1 MSVLSVVILLATGW
15 LLLYAVK
22 AYRKRQQLRK
32 IAAHFGGAKPHWLL
46 GHLLEYPAN
55 DVPGIFDAMV
65 QRHTDHG
72 KDLFNWGLLNDH
84 MVIVSSA
91 ANVAKVVMAKKTQK
105 STFYQFIEVWLGQ
118 GLLISQGDKWFQ
130 RRRIITPTFHFNIL
144 AAFAEV
150 FNREANVLVE
160 KLKPHASTGLEFDI
174 YEPVS
179 LYALNSICLTSMGV
193 DVNAQTDPTNQYVR
207 DVKRMSELI
216 LLRIFHVLSSFPQL
230 YWYTMPHA
238 WEQRKLIRR
247 LHAFTDSVIR
257 QRRQRLLNN
266 RPTTGGDQKHF
277 NDNVEESRYAK
288 RKETFLDL
296 LLSVTVDGR
305 PLSDLDIR
313 EEVDT
318 FMFEGHDTTSSAI
331 AFTFLQL
338 AGHREIQD
346 KLYREIVDTLGPAH
360 RTVPLTYA
368 TLQNFRY
375 LDMVVKESL
384 RLLPPVSFIGRRL
397 VEDLE
402 LNGVT
407 VPAGSDCLIPI
418 YVIHRNPDVYPDPE
432 RFDPE
437 RFADGSSQRR
447 GPYDYI
453 PFSVGARNCIGQR
466 FALLE
471 MKISIIRMVSH
482 YHIHPGD
489 GIRGVRLKTDL
500 VLRPDKGIPIKLS
513 ARPQD
518 SVSST

>member
-1 MSVLSVVILLATGW
+1 MSVSSVVILLTSLLLL
-15 LLLYAVK
+15 LLLYAVVK

-46 GHLLEYPAN
+46 GNLLDYPKN

-72 KDLFNWGLLNDH
+72 KDLFSWALLNDH

-91 ANVAKVVMAKKTQK
+91 ENVAKVVMAKQTQK
-105 STFYQFIEVWLGQ
+105 STFYQFLEVWLGQ
-118 GLLISQGDKWFQ
+118 GLLLSWGDKWFQ

-144 AAFAEV
+144 AAFSEV
-150 FNREANVLVE
+150 FNREATVLVE
-160 KLKPHASTGLEFDI
+160 KLAPLANSGREFDI

-193 DVNAQTDPTNQYVR
+193 DVNAQRDPTNQYVR
-207 DVKRMSELI
+207 DVKRMSELV
-216 LLRIFHVLSSFPQL
+216 LLRIFHVLSSFPQV

-238 WEQRKLIRR
+238 WEQRKLIGR
-247 LHAFTDSVIR
+247 LHAFTDSVIH
-257 QRRQRLLNN
+257 QRRQRLLN
-266 RPTTGGDQKHF
+266 GDQAGRF
-277 NDNVEESRYAK
+277 DVSEENRYAK

-296 LLSVTVDGR
+296 LLNVTVDGR

-318 FMFEGHDTTSSAI
+318 FMFEGHDTTASAI

-346 KLYREIVDTLGPAH
+346 RLHREIVDTLGPDH
-360 RTVPLTYA
+360 RTVPLTYG

-397 VEDLE
+397 VEDLQ

-407 VPAGSDCLIPI
+407 VPAGTDCLIPI
-418 YVIHRNPDVYPDPE
+418 YVIHRNPNVYPDPE

-437 RFADGSSQRR
+437 RFADGSEQRR
-447 GPYDYI
+447 GPYDYM

-466 FALLE
+466 FAVLE
-471 MKISIIRMVSH
+471 IKISIIRMVSH

-489 GIRGVRLKTDL
+489 TIRGVRLKTDL

-513 ARPQD
+513 ARPD
-518 SVSST
+518 RTE